1 MARAQQTNDIEDSEP
16 VGPIGSDA
24 TDAQQ
29 RRRTRSAAY
38 QRRDDQYACTREIA
52 AQVILY
58 RTRQQLTQEQL
69 ADLVGTSASQFSRIE
84 SGRYMPSGTTL
95 QRLAETFEL
104 PLHITFGE
112 CRESL
117 LPPG

>member
-1 MARAQQTNDIEDSEP
+1 MARAQQTTDIDDHAP
-16 VGPIGSDA
+16 IGPIGSDA
-24 TDAQQ
+24 TEA
-29 RRRTRSAAY
+29 RRRRHNRSAEY
-38 QRRDDQYACTREIA
+38 QRLDHQYACTREIA

-58 RTRQQLTQEQL
+58 RTRRHLTQEQL
-69 ADLVGTSASQFSRIE
+69 ADLVGTSESQFSRIE